1 MKTLP
6 LPEIIARLCALNAC
20 NEPLAQA
27 FVTEFSALVTAALTE
42 SGTLHVKG
50 LGTFRKIELGDEVT
64 VGFAPDA
71 ALAGAVNAPF
81 SMFEPIELD
90 DTVTD
95 ELLESADTVPA
106 QYETAGGLLEDD
118 AIITQTESLEVILP
132 PGIPPVPT
140 NQAPV
145 HGSPLETP
153 TNEETTTGAESETIP
168 GNTESEIQETVHQ
181 QTLESTPTPTASG
194 SGKQEEPHVTHEK
207 IIEKERVV
215 EVEGRSRHSMHL
227 AITALAA
234 LVAGLLIGY
243 FASDILNLSNV
254 KSVNISAD
262 DVQVYHQ
269 SQSATGAVTPIEE
282 AMDTAVSQTVHP
294 ETANDTTP
302 QPTQAA
308 TAPHIEA
315 KTIVTDTVRS
325 NRFLTTMAKE
335 YYGKKKFWV
344 YIYEENRAKLSDP
357 DHIEANTVVVIPP
370 AEKYGIKAGD
380 KESEAEAERLATEIV
395 NGKRR

>member
-1 MKTLP
+1 M
-6 LPEIIARLCALNAC
+6 
-20 NEPLAQA
+20 
-27 FVTEFSALVTAALTE
+27 
-42 SGTLHVKG
+42 
-50 LGTFRKIELGDEVT
+50 
-64 VGFAPDA
+64 
-71 ALAGAVNAPF
+71 
-81 SMFEPIELD
+81 
-90 DTVTD
+90 
-95 ELLESADTVPA
+95 
-106 QYETAGGLLEDD
+106 
-118 AIITQTESLEVILP
+118 
-132 PGIPPVPT
+132 
-140 NQAPV
+140 
-145 HGSPLETP
+145 
-153 TNEETTTGAESETIP
+153 
-168 GNTESEIQETVHQ
+168 
-181 QTLESTPTPTASG
+181 
-194 SGKQEEPHVTHEK
+194 
-207 IIEKERVV
+207 
-215 EVEGRSRHSMHL
+215 
-227 AITALAA
+227 
-234 LVAGLLIGY
+234 
-243 FASDILNLSNV
+243 